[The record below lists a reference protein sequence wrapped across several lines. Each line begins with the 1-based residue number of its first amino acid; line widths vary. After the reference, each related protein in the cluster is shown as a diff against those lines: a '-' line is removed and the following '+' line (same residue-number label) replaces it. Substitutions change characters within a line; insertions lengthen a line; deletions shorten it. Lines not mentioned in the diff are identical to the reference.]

1 MKENK
6 LLGALNYVFSAI
18 SSIIVIIFVHLPLVI
33 FTSDIQ
39 IYALDDKYNV
49 YNLLSL
55 SNTNAQF
62 MDSSNLG
69 VLAGVF
75 AIIAFALAVVI
86 LIASIFMIL
95 KKFGVYDWKLDGKFS
110 DFDLIF
116 NALASILAVVAFGVF
131 LVANFLKN
139 AQIQN
144 LDHFTLS
151 VTPFAIVLF
160 AVPVALCLAMWVN
173 SSIKESKEK
182 KFAAKD
188 EPKA

>member
-1 MKENK
+1 MFWREFMKENK

-110 DFDLIF
+110 DFDLISTRWLRYWRLLRSACSWLPISSKTRKF
-116 NALASILAVVAFGVF
+116 KISTTSLCPSRLLQSCCLQFPLRCALQCGL
-131 LVANFLKN
+131 
-139 AQIQN
+139 
-144 LDHFTLS
+144 T
-151 VTPFAIVLF
+151 
-160 AVPVALCLAMWVN
+160 
-173 SSIKESKEK
+173 
-182 KFAAKD
+182 AA
-188 EPKA
+188 